1 MKLPDELESS
11 VEFQKLVSLGDTSF
25 DTIVEDHNQR
35 GEQVGEVCKAYEV
48 SFQ

>member
-1 MKLPDELESS
+1 MNLSLPLSLR
-11 VEFQKLVSLGDTSF
+11 KLVSIGDTRF